1 MDQQYNKLTDE
12 YNQSFTES
20 GQARQ
25 KRALERYFNMTD
37 KFRKEQKIKGDIA
50 YKKMM
55 EGREKIKQLE
65 SLTGATSVQKKIIE
79 KKIKKIK
86 EKEEDLKNQYHDAQK
101 PYVKTAKDIE
111 DDKKIEK
118 ENKKEIQKE
127 MIDKFV
133 KKRKT
138 NEKGRIM
145 EALKENV
152 KSSKEEKAEAKRLLK
167 EEKAEAKRLLKEE
180 QEKAKA
186 KPVKAVKYSVAKFK
200 ELEKKLK
207 YSVLAIQKRINQGED
222 GKELTKAKEEY
233 NELLSKYKEMK
244 EHTDKI
250 KTKPFSAVLIKTI
263 TKIEGH
269 IHGDHIVDSKISSD
283 MAVSEKAK
291 YKKHID
297 DAVNELKELLET
309 KYPSEES
316 ESSSSD
322 SESDEDEKPK
332 KKKPKKKT
340 DDDEPVKPRGRP
352 KKITPNSKPEG
363 YVPSGKARNEAKA
376 AALKEQENMER
387 EQAGKA
393 PLQKRGRKPKDFIP
407 EPVVEK
413 KGRAPKGSQEA
424 KDKMAAIRAKRQT
437 KNANVIR

>member
-1 MDQQYNKLTDE
+1 MSPSSEQIL
-12 YNQSFTES
+12 
-20 GQARQ
+20 
-25 KRALERYFNMTD
+25 KRTA
-37 KFRKEQKIKGDIA
+37 KGRKEFERQQKAEHDEAEEERAKDKIMIANARARIAARLKKEAEEAERIKTED
-50 YKKMM
+50 KK
-55 EGREKIKQLE
+55 
-65 SLTGATSVQKKIIE
+65 KKISEFVE
-79 KKIKKIK
+79 KRQAK
-86 EKEEDLKNQYHDAQK
+86 EKG
-101 PYVKTAKDIE
+101 
-111 DDKKIEK
+111 KI
-118 ENKKEIQKE
+118 
-127 MIDKFV
+127 MD
-133 KKRKT
+133 
-138 NEKGRIM
+138 
-145 EALKENV
+145 ALKEKV
-152 KSSKEEKAEAKRLLK
+152 KSSKEEKAEAARLLK

-180 QEKAKA
+180 KA

-200 ELEKKLK
+200 ELERKLQYATIKLK
-207 YSVLAIQKRINQGED
+207 KSIDNGMD
-222 GKELTKAKEEY
+222 GKELIKAKEEY
-233 NELLSKYKEMK
+233 NELVAKYKEMK

-269 IHGDHIVDSKISSD
+269 MHGDHIVDSKISSD

-297 DAVNELKELLET
+297 DAVNELKELLEQ
-309 KYPSEES
+309 KYPSEDDSES
-316 ESSSSD
+316 E

-352 KKITPNSKPEG
+352 KKVVPNSKPEG

-376 AALKEQENMER
+376 AALQEQINMER
-387 EQAGKA
+387 DLAGKA

>member
-1 MDQQYNKLTDE
+1 M
-12 YNQSFTES
+12 SPSTE
-20 GQARQ
+20 QIM
-25 KRALERYFNMTD
+25 KRTA
-37 KFRKEQKIKGDIA
+37 KGRKEFERQEKEIEEDHKREDAKNKKRYEDALVRRAARLKREAEEAGRIKTPYEIIDPYSSMNMIGLV
-50 YKKMM
+50 
-55 EGREKIKQLE
+55 EKSKNRPRTEHELR
-65 SLTGATSVQKKIIE
+65 VQKTEDKK
-79 KKIKKIK
+79 KKISEFVEKRQTK
-86 EKEEDLKNQYHDAQK
+86 EKGKLMD
-101 PYVKTAKDIE
+101 
-111 DDKKIEK
+111 
-118 ENKKEIQKE
+118 
-127 MIDKFV
+127 
-133 KKRKT
+133 
-138 NEKGRIM
+138 
-145 EALKENV
+145 ALKEKV

-167 EEKAEAKRLLKEE
+167 EEKEK
-180 QEKAKA
+180 EKAE
-186 KPVKAVKYSVAKFK
+186 PVKAVKYSVAKFK
-200 ELEKKLK
+200 ELEKKIK
-207 YSVLAIQKRINQGED
+207 FSMLAIQKKINQGED
-222 GKELTKAKEEY
+222 GKELTKAKEEH
-233 NELLSKYKEMK
+233 NELIAKYKEMK

-316 ESSSSD
+316 ESSSSE

-340 DDDEPVKPRGRP
+340 DDDEPAKPRGRP
-352 KKITPNSKPEG
+352 KKVSPNSKPEG
-363 YVPSGKARNEAKA
+363 YIPSGKARNEAKA
-376 AALKEQENMER
+376 AALKEQEDMER
-387 EQAGKA
+387 AQAGKA

-424 KDKMAAIRAKRQT
+424 KDKMAAIRAKRLT

>member
-1 MDQQYNKLTDE
+1 MDQQYRKSTSE

-20 GQARQ
+20 GRARQ
-25 KRALERYFNMTD
+25 ERARVRYFNMI
-37 KFRKEQKIKGDIA
+37 REHNKEQEIKSDIAIGKIK
-50 YKKMM
+50 

-86 EKEEDLKNQYHDAQK
+86 EKIEVYGKQYDDAQK

-111 DDKKIEK
+111 EDKKIEK
-118 ENKKEIQKE
+118 ENEKEIQKE
-127 MIDKFV
+127 RIAEFV
-133 KKRKT
+133 EKRKT
-138 NEKGRIM
+138 KEKGRIM

-152 KSSKEEKAEAKRLLK
+152 KTSKEKKAEAKRLLK

-180 QEKAKA
+180 QEKEKA

-207 YSVLAIQKRINQGED
+207 YIALGIQKKINQGED

-233 NELLSKYKEMK
+233 NELIAKYKEMK

-269 IHGDHIVDSKISSD
+269 MHGDHIVDSKISSD
-283 MAVSEKAK
+283 MAVSEKDK

-297 DAVNELKELLET
+297 MAVEELKGLLEE

-316 ESSSSD
+316 ESSSG

-340 DDDEPVKPRGRP
+340 DDDEPAKPRGRP
-352 KKITPNSKPEG
+352 KKVSPNSKPEG

-376 AALKEQENMER
+376 AALKEQQDMER
-387 EQAGKA
+387 AQAGKA

-407 EPVVEK
+407 EPAVEK